1 MRLHHSDPQGA
12 KAKADIWARL
22 NECGAYIHRD
32 NMLTH
37 SSLLDVLVALSLF
50 GGLVTMLEVCF
61 YLGKQARR
69 RRTDQSDQLS
79 TIQGAMLGMLALLLG
94 FSFALAAGRFND
106 RVQLIVSEANAIGT
120 AWLRCDLLP
129 DGARAEL
136 HQILGDY
143 TDQRILFYDAADAAG
158 QQAAAKKSGALQV
171 KMWAIVAEESK
182 AQPAL
187 ANVLLPPFN
196 EVMDLQTARV
206 AAATRH
212 MPGMLL
218 LLLLS
223 CSLVS
228 VASVGYGCGLAG
240 KRNVLLTTSL
250 AFIISG
256 ALWATIDMDHPR
268 KGLIRV
274 GQQPMLDLQKSQQR
288 EIPPRTAG
296 TRQ

>member
-1 MRLHHSDPQGA
+1 LASLKEPDP
-12 KAKADIWARL
+12 
-22 NECGAYIHRD
+22 YIQRD

-37 SSLLDVLVALSLF
+37 STFLDGLVAFGLF
-50 GGLVTMLEVCF
+50 GGLVATLEVCF

-69 RRTDQSDQLS
+69 RRTDEPDQLS

-129 DGARAEL
+129 DSARAEL
-136 HQILGDY
+136 HQLLADY
-143 TDQRILFYDAADAAG
+143 TDQRILFYDADDLAG
-158 QQAAAKKSGALQV
+158 QLAAAKKSEAAQV
-171 KMWAIVAEESK
+171 RMWAIVASESK
-182 AQPAL
+182 AQPVL
-187 ANVLLPPFN
+187 ANVLLPSFN
-196 EVMDLQTARV
+196 EVMDLQAARA

-223 CSLVS
+223 CSLVA
-228 VASVGYGCGLAG
+228 VASVGYGSGLVG
-240 KRNVLLTTSL
+240 KRNIMLTTSL
-250 AFIISG
+250 TFIISG

-274 GQQPMLDLQKSQQR
+274 GQQPMLDLQANIHKAN
-288 EIPPRTAG
+288 PPVR
-296 TRQ
+296 